1 MPMYEF
7 QCPNGH
13 RTEEILPVDKRDEPM
28 PCVACNEKD
37 GSVVEMRRV
46 VTSFTGKVLGGTPTF
61 FPGRTQ
67 KGMK

>member
-1 MPMYEF
+1 MPLYVY

-13 RTEEILPVDKRDEPM
+13 EAEELVPVDKRDEPM

-37 GSVVEMRRV
+37 GSVVEMRRKP
-46 VTSFTGKVLGGTPTF
+46 TMFGAKVLGGTPTF

-67 KGMK
+67 KGVK